1 MIHKLYSAYNLP
13 ADHDI
18 CHLFEH
24 LVIRRF
30 LRAAEKSGNERA
42 FIGELHG
49 TTSES
54 SVFFDV
60 AFFTRESTTLFE
72 KVIAYVKPFD
82 LSMIHESV
90 AHIEAEMKSSVVIWD
105 EKELR
110 RQLARCQKAFVDH
123 YSSSIKPKKAI
134 KAAANPPLEIDYQP
148 EDFIDITLTIEIS
161 DASDQATAAFFCM
174 YPILLDLVRSAC
186 FDRAPVYPSS
196 RDEFTAYHDGNSVS
210 QTYTVKKTFDWQ
222 NAGKTAQNYLRTFD
236 PAPPHTSRLKDLA
249 EAFTTDPFYN
259 SAPIYFYQ
267 KTAVPFTKDD
277 LAKTVTSANLRA
289 ILQRAAVTVSTIDKQ

>member
-1 MIHKLYSAYNLP
+1 MIHSLYSAYDLP
-13 ADHDI
+13 ADHDV

-42 FIGELHG
+42 FVGELHG

-72 KVIAYVKPFD
+72 KVIADVKPFD

-134 KAAANPPLEIDYQP
+134 KSTKNPPLEVDYQP
-148 EDFIDITLTIEIS
+148 EDFIDFTLTIEIS

-196 RDEFTAYHDGNSVS
+196 HSEFTAYHDGNSVS
-210 QTYTVKKTFDWQ
+210 QVYTVKKSFDWQ
-222 NAGKTAQNYLRTFD
+222 SAGKAAQSYLQAFD
-236 PAPPHTSRLKDLA
+236 ITPHASRLKDLA

-267 KTAVPFTKDD
+267 KTAAPFTKDD

-289 ILQRAAVTVSTIDKQ
+289 ILQGASVVVSIIDKQ

>member
-1 MIHKLYSAYNLP
+1 MIHKLYSAYDLP
-13 ADHDI
+13 ADHDV

-30 LRAAEKSGNERA
+30 LRAVEKSGNERA

-60 AFFTRESTTLFE
+60 AFFTRESIALFE
-72 KVIAYVKPFD
+72 KVIADMRPFD
-82 LSMIHESV
+82 LSMIREPV

-105 EKELR
+105 ETELF
-110 RQLARCQKAFVDH
+110 RQLARCQKAFTGRR
-123 YSSSIKPKKAI
+123 SARLGKITEP
-134 KAAANPPLEIDYQP
+134 AANPPLEIDYQP
-148 EDFIDITLTIEIS
+148 EDFINITLTIEIP
-161 DASDQATAAFFCM
+161 DASTQVTAAFFCM

-210 QTYTVKKTFDWQ
+210 QAYTVKKSFDWQ
-222 NAGKTAQNYLRTFD
+222 NAGKTAQSYLQAFD
-236 PAPPHTSRLKDLA
+236 ITPHASRLKDLA

-267 KTAVPFTKDD
+267 KTAAPFTKED
-277 LAKTVTSANLRA
+277 LAKSITVANLQV
-289 ILQRAAVTVSTIDKQ
+289 ILQQVVVNVSAK

>member
-1 MIHKLYSAYNLP
+1 MIHSLYSAYDLP
-13 ADHDI
+13 ADHDV

-54 SVFFDV
+54 SVFFDI
-60 AFFTRESTTLFE
+60 AFFSRELITLFE
-72 KVIAYVKPFD
+72 KVIADVKLFD

-90 AHIEAEMKSSVVIWD
+90 SHIEAEMKSSVVIWD

-110 RQLARCQKAFVDH
+110 KQLARCQKDFADRR
-123 YSSSIKPKKAI
+123 SIKPKKAI
-134 KAAANPPLEIDYQP
+134 KSTKNPPLEVDYQP
-148 EDFIDITLTIEIS
+148 EDFIDFTLTIEIP
-161 DASDQATAAFFCM
+161 DASTQATAAFFCM

-186 FDRAPVYPSS
+186 FDLAPIYPSS
-196 RDEFTAYHDGNSVS
+196 HSEFTAYHDGNSVI
-210 QTYTVKKTFDWQ
+210 QIYTVKKSFDWQ
-222 NAGKTAQNYLRTFD
+222 NAGKVAQSHLRTFD
-236 PAPPHTSRLKDLA
+236 PAPHASCLNDLA

-267 KTAVPFTKDD
+267 KTAAPFTRDD
-277 LAKTVTSANLRA
+277 LVKTITTANLRA

>member
-13 ADHDI
+13 ADHDV

-60 AFFTRESTTLFE
+60 AFFTRESIMIFE
-72 KVIAYVKPFD
+72 KVIADVKPFD
-82 LSMIHESV
+82 LSMIRESV
-90 AHIEAEMKSSVVIWD
+90 AHIEAEMKANVVIWD
-105 EKELR
+105 EAELF
-110 RQLARCQKAFVDH
+110 RQLARCQKAFTGRRSARLGKITEPV
-123 YSSSIKPKKAI
+123 
-134 KAAANPPLEIDYQP
+134 ANPPLEIDYQP
-148 EDFIDITLTIEIS
+148 EDFIDITLTIEIP
-161 DASDQATAAFFCM
+161 DASTQATAAFFCM

-186 FDRAPVYPSS
+186 FDLAPVYPSS
-196 RDEFTAYHDGNSVS
+196 HSEFTAYHDGNSVS
-210 QTYTVKKTFDWQ
+210 QIYTVKKSFDWQ

-236 PAPPHTSRLKDLA
+236 PAPHASRLNNLA
-249 EAFTTDPFYN
+249 KAFTTDPFYN

-267 KTAVPFTKDD
+267 KTTTPFTKDD
-277 LAKTVTSANLRA
+277 LVNSITDTNLQT
-289 ILQRAAVTVSTIDKQ
+289 ILRQVAVTVSTIDKQ

>member
-1 MIHKLYSAYNLP
+1 MIHKLYSAYDLP
-13 ADHDI
+13 ADHDV

-42 FIGELHG
+42 FVGELHG

-60 AFFTRESTTLFE
+60 AFFTRESTMLFE
-72 KVIAYVKPFD
+72 KVITDVKPFD

-90 AHIEAEMKSSVVIWD
+90 SHIEAEMKASVVIWD
-105 EKELR
+105 EAELF
-110 RQLARCQKAFVDH
+110 RQLARCQKDFADRR
-123 YSSSIKPKKAI
+123 SIKLKKAI
-134 KAAANPPLEIDYQP
+134 KSTKNPPLEIDCQP
-148 EDFIDITLTIEIS
+148 ESFIDITLTVKIP
-161 DASDQATAAFFCM
+161 DASDQATAVFFCT

-186 FDRAPVYPSS
+186 FDLAPVYPSS
-196 RDEFTAYHDGNSVS
+196 HNEFTAYHDGNSVS
-210 QTYTVKKTFDWQ
+210 QTYTVKKSFDWQ
-222 NAGKTAQNYLRTFD
+222 NAGKVAQNYLRTFD
-236 PAPPHTSRLKDLA
+236 PAPHASRLNNLA

-267 KTAVPFTKDD
+267 KAAAAFTKED
-277 LAKTVTSANLRA
+277 LAKTITTTNLQA

>member
-1 MIHKLYSAYNLP
+1 MIHKLYSAYDLP
-13 ADHDI
+13 ADHDV

-30 LRAAEKSGNERA
+30 LRTVEKSGNERA

-60 AFFTRESTTLFE
+60 AFFTRESIALFE
-72 KVIAYVKPFD
+72 KVIADMRPFD
-82 LSMIHESV
+82 LSMIREPV

-105 EKELR
+105 ETELF
-110 RQLARCQKAFVDH
+110 RQLARCQKAFTGRR
-123 YSSSIKPKKAI
+123 SARLGKITEP
-134 KAAANPPLEIDYQP
+134 AANPPLEIDYQP
-148 EDFIDITLTIEIS
+148 EDFIDFTLTIEIS
-161 DASDQATAAFFCM
+161 DASEQATAAFFCM
-174 YPILLDLVRSAC
+174 YPILLDLARSAC

-196 RDEFTAYHDGNSVS
+196 HSEFTAYHDGNSVS
-210 QTYTVKKTFDWQ
+210 QTYTVKKSFDWQ
-222 NAGKTAQNYLRTFD
+222 NAGKVAQSYLRTFD
-236 PAPPHTSRLKDLA
+236 PAPHASRLKDLA

-267 KTAVPFTKDD
+267 KTAKPFTKED
-277 LAKTVTSANLRA
+277 LAKSITVANLQV
-289 ILQRAAVTVSTIDKQ
+289 ILQQVVVNVSAK

>member
-1 MIHKLYSAYNLP
+1 MIHKLYSAYDLP
-13 ADHDI
+13 ADHDV

-42 FIGELHG
+42 FFGELHG
-49 TTSES
+49 TSSES

-60 AFFTRESTTLFE
+60 AFFTRESIALFE
-72 KVIAYVKPFD
+72 KVIADMRPFD
-82 LSMIHESV
+82 LAMIRESV

-110 RQLARCQKAFVDH
+110 KQLARCQKAFVDH

-134 KAAANPPLEIDYQP
+134 KSAANPPLEIDYQP
-148 EDFIDITLTIEIS
+148 DDFIDITLTVEIP
-161 DASDQATAAFFCM
+161 DASTQVTAAFFCM

-186 FDRAPVYPSS
+186 FDLAPVYPSS
-196 RDEFTAYHDGNSVS
+196 HSEFTAYHDGNSVS
-210 QTYTVKKTFDWQ
+210 QAYTVKKSFDWQ
-222 NAGKTAQNYLRTFD
+222 NAGKVAQNYLRTFD
-236 PAPPHTSRLKDLA
+236 PAPHASRLKDLA

-267 KTAVPFTKDD
+267 KTAAPFTKDD
-277 LAKTVTSANLRA
+277 LTKTVTSANLRA
-289 ILQRAAVTVSTIDKQ
+289 ILQQASVVVSTIDKQ

>member
-13 ADHDI
+13 ADHDV

-42 FIGELHG
+42 FVGELHG

-60 AFFTRESTTLFE
+60 AFFTRESIALFE
-72 KVIAYVKPFD
+72 KVIADMRPFD

-90 AHIEAEMKSSVVIWD
+90 SHIEAEMKASVVIWD
-105 EKELR
+105 EAELF
-110 RQLARCQKAFVDH
+110 RQLARCQKAFTGRR
-123 YSSSIKPKKAI
+123 SARLGKITEP
-134 KAAANPPLEIDYQP
+134 AANPPLEIDYQP
-148 EDFIDITLTIEIS
+148 EDFIDIILTIEIP
-161 DASDQATAAFFCM
+161 DASTQVTAAFFCM

-186 FDRAPVYPSS
+186 FDLAPVYPSS

-210 QTYTVKKTFDWQ
+210 QTYTVKKSFDWQ
-222 NAGKTAQNYLRTFD
+222 NAGKTAQSYLQAFD
-236 PAPPHTSRLKDLA
+236 ITPHASRLKDLA

-267 KTAVPFTKDD
+267 KTAAPFTRDD
-277 LAKTVTSANLRA
+277 LVKTITTANLRTM
-289 ILQRAAVTVSTIDKQ
+289 LQAVIVTIRLC

>member
-1 MIHKLYSAYNLP
+1 MIYKLYSAYNLP
-13 ADHDI
+13 ADHDV

-54 SVFFDV
+54 SVFFDI
-60 AFFTRESTTLFE
+60 AFFTRESIALFE
-72 KVIAYVKPFD
+72 KAIADMWPFD
-82 LSMIHESV
+82 LAMIRESV

-105 EKELR
+105 ETELF
-110 RQLARCQKAFVDH
+110 RQLARCQKAFTGRR
-123 YSSSIKPKKAI
+123 SARLGKITEP
-134 KAAANPPLEIDYQP
+134 AANPPLEIDYQP
-148 EDFIDITLTIEIS
+148 EDFIDFTLTIEIS
-161 DASDQATAAFFCM
+161 DASEQATAAFFCM
-174 YPILLDLVRSAC
+174 YPILLDLARSAC

-196 RDEFTAYHDGNSVS
+196 HSEFTAYHDGNSVS
-210 QTYTVKKTFDWQ
+210 QTYTVKKSFDWQ
-222 NAGKTAQNYLRTFD
+222 NAGKVAQSYLRTFD
-236 PAPPHTSRLKDLA
+236 PAPHASRLKDLA

-267 KTAVPFTKDD
+267 KTAKPFTKED
-277 LAKTVTSANLRA
+277 LAKSITVANLQV
-289 ILQRAAVTVSTIDKQ
+289 ILQQVVVNVSAK

>member
-1 MIHKLYSAYNLP
+1 MIHKLYSAYDLP
-13 ADHDI
+13 ADHDV

-30 LRAAEKSGNERA
+30 LRAVEKSGNERA

-60 AFFTRESTTLFE
+60 AFFTRESIALFE
-72 KVIAYVKPFD
+72 KVIADMRPFD
-82 LSMIHESV
+82 LSMIREPV

-105 EKELR
+105 ETELF
-110 RQLARCQKAFVDH
+110 RQLALCQKAFTGRR
-123 YSSSIKPKKAI
+123 SARLGKITEP
-134 KAAANPPLEIDYQP
+134 AANPPLEIDYQP
-148 EDFIDITLTIEIS
+148 EDFINITLTIEIP
-161 DASDQATAAFFCM
+161 DASTQVTAAFFCM

-210 QTYTVKKTFDWQ
+210 QAYTVKKSFDWQ
-222 NAGKTAQNYLRTFD
+222 NAGKTAQSYLQAFD
-236 PAPPHTSRLKDLA
+236 ITPHASRLKDLA

-267 KTAVPFTKDD
+267 KTATPFTKED
-277 LAKTVTSANLRA
+277 LAKSITVANLQV
-289 ILQRAAVTVSTIDKQ
+289 ILQQVVVNVSAK

>member
-1 MIHKLYSAYNLP
+1 MIHKLYSAYDLP
-13 ADHDI
+13 VDHDV

-30 LRAAEKSGNERA
+30 LRAVEKSGNERA

-54 SVFFDV
+54 SVFFDI
-60 AFFTRESTTLFE
+60 AFFTRESITLFE
-72 KVIAYVKPFD
+72 KVIADVKPFD

-90 AHIEAEMKSSVVIWD
+90 VHIEAEMKASVAIWD
-105 EKELR
+105 EAELF
-110 RQLARCQKAFVDH
+110 RQLARCQKDFVDRR
-123 YSSSIKPKKAI
+123 SIKPKKAI
-134 KAAANPPLEIDYQP
+134 KSTKNPPLEIDYQP
-148 EDFIDITLTIEIS
+148 EDFIDITLTVEIP
-161 DASDQATAAFFCM
+161 DASEQATAAFFCM

-186 FDRAPVYPSS
+186 FDRTPVYPSS
-196 RDEFTAYHDGNSVS
+196 HSEFTAYHDGNSVS
-210 QTYTVKKTFDWQ
+210 QNYTVKKTFDWQ
-222 NAGKTAQNYLRTFD
+222 NAGKTAQNYLQAFD
-236 PAPPHTSRLKDLA
+236 ITPHASRLKDLA

-267 KTAVPFTKDD
+267 KTAAPFTKDD

-289 ILQRAAVTVSTIDKQ
+289 ILQRAAVTVSAIDKQ

>member
-1 MIHKLYSAYNLP
+1 MIHGLYFAYNLP
-13 ADHDI
+13 ADHDV

-30 LRAAEKSGNERA
+30 LRVAEKSGNERA
-42 FIGELHG
+42 FVGELHG

-60 AFFTRESTTLFE
+60 AFFTRESITLFE
-72 KVIAYVKPFD
+72 KVIADMRPFD
-82 LSMIHESV
+82 LAMIRESV
-90 AHIEAEMKSSVVIWD
+90 AHIEAEIKSSVVIWD

-110 RQLARCQKAFVDH
+110 KQLARCQKDFARRR
-123 YSSSIKPKKAI
+123 SARLGKITEP
-134 KAAANPPLEIDYQP
+134 AANPPLEVDYQP
-148 EDFIDITLTIEIS
+148 EDFIDFTLTIEIS

-196 RDEFTAYHDGNSVS
+196 HSEFTAYHDGNSVS
-210 QTYTVKKTFDWQ
+210 QTYTVKKSFDWQ
-222 NAGKTAQNYLRTFD
+222 NAGKAAQNYLRAFD
-236 PAPPHTSRLKDLA
+236 PTPHADHLNNLA

-267 KTAVPFTKDD
+267 KTAAPFTKDD
-277 LAKTVTSANLRA
+277 LANSITDTNLQT
-289 ILQRAAVTVSTIDKQ
+289 ILRQVVVTVSTMDKQ

>member
-1 MIHKLYSAYNLP
+1 MIHKLYSAYDLP
-13 ADHDI
+13 ADHDV
-18 CHLFEH
+18 CHLFEY

-42 FIGELHG
+42 FVGELHG

-72 KVIAYVKPFD
+72 KVIADVKPFD

-90 AHIEAEMKSSVVIWD
+90 AHIEVEMKSSVVIWD

-134 KAAANPPLEIDYQP
+134 KSTKNPPLEVDYQP
-148 EDFIDITLTIEIS
+148 EDFIDFTLTIEIS

-196 RDEFTAYHDGNSVS
+196 HSEFTAYHDGNSVS
-210 QTYTVKKTFDWQ
+210 QVYTVKKSFDWQ
-222 NAGKTAQNYLRTFD
+222 NAGKTAQSYLRTFD
-236 PAPPHTSRLKDLA
+236 PAPHASRLKDLA

-267 KTAVPFTKDD
+267 KTATPFTKED
-277 LAKTVTSANLRA
+277 LAKSITVANLQV
-289 ILQRAAVTVSTIDKQ
+289 ILQQVVVNVSAK

>member
-13 ADHDI
+13 ADHDV

-30 LRAAEKSGNERA
+30 LRAVEKSGNERA

-54 SVFFDV
+54 SVFFDI
-60 AFFTRESTTLFE
+60 AFFTRESITLFE
-72 KVIAYVKPFD
+72 KVIADVKPFD

-90 AHIEAEMKSSVVIWD
+90 VHIEAEMKASVAIWD
-105 EKELR
+105 EAELF
-110 RQLARCQKAFVDH
+110 RQLARCQKDFADRR
-123 YSSSIKPKKAI
+123 SIKPKKAI
-134 KAAANPPLEIDYQP
+134 KSTKNPPLEIDYQP
-148 EDFIDITLTIEIS
+148 EDFIDITLTVEIP
-161 DASDQATAAFFCM
+161 DASEQATAAFFCM

-186 FDRAPVYPSS
+186 FDRTPVYPSS
-196 RDEFTAYHDGNSVS
+196 HSEFTAYHDGNSVS
-210 QTYTVKKTFDWQ
+210 QNYTVKKTFDWQ
-222 NAGKTAQNYLRTFD
+222 NAGKTAQNYLQAFD
-236 PAPPHTSRLKDLA
+236 ITPHASHLKDLA

-267 KTAVPFTKDD
+267 KTATPFTKED
-277 LAKTVTSANLRA
+277 LAKSITVANLQV
-289 ILQRAAVTVSTIDKQ
+289 ILQQVVVNVSAK

>member
-1 MIHKLYSAYNLP
+1 MIHKLYSAYDLP
-13 ADHDI
+13 ADHNV

-30 LRAAEKSGNERA
+30 LRAVEKSGNERA

-60 AFFTRESTTLFE
+60 AFFTRESIALFE
-72 KVIAYVKPFD
+72 KVIADMRPFD
-82 LSMIHESV
+82 LSMIREPV

-105 EKELR
+105 ETELF
-110 RQLARCQKAFVDH
+110 RQLARCQKAFTGRR
-123 YSSSIKPKKAI
+123 SARLGKITEP
-134 KAAANPPLEIDYQP
+134 AANPPLEIDYQP
-148 EDFIDITLTIEIS
+148 EDFIDFTLTIEIS
-161 DASDQATAAFFCM
+161 DASEQATAAFFCM
-174 YPILLDLVRSAC
+174 YPILLDLARSAC

-196 RDEFTAYHDGNSVS
+196 HSEFTAYHDGNSVS
-210 QTYTVKKTFDWQ
+210 QTYTVKKSFDWQ
-222 NAGKTAQNYLRTFD
+222 NAGKVAQSYLRTFD
-236 PAPPHTSRLKDLA
+236 PAPHVSRLKDLA

-267 KTAVPFTKDD
+267 KTAKPFTKED
-277 LAKTVTSANLRA
+277 LAKSITVANLQV
-289 ILQRAAVTVSTIDKQ
+289 ILQQVVVNVSAK

>member
-1 MIHKLYSAYNLP
+1 MIHKLYSAYDLP
-13 ADHDI
+13 ADHDV

-72 KVIAYVKPFD
+72 KVIADVKPFD

-90 AHIEAEMKSSVVIWD
+90 AHIEAEMKSSVIIWD

-110 RQLARCQKAFVDH
+110 KQLARCQKTFISRQK
-123 YSSSIKPKKAI
+123 SSPTPDQTTQ
-134 KAAANPPLEIDYQP
+134 NPPLEIDYQP
-148 EDFIDITLTIEIS
+148 EDFMDVTLTIKIP
-161 DASDQATAAFFCM
+161 DAGNTMTAAFFCM
-174 YPILLDLVRSAC
+174 YLVLLDLVRSAC

-196 RDEFTAYHDGNSVS
+196 HSEFTAYHDGNSVS
-210 QTYTVKKTFDWQ
+210 QFYTVKKSFDWQ
-222 NAGKTAQNYLRTFD
+222 SAGKAAQSYLQAFD
-236 PAPPHTSRLKDLA
+236 ITPHASRLKDLA

-267 KTAVPFTKDD
+267 KTAAPFTKDD

>member
-1 MIHKLYSAYNLP
+1 MIHKLYSAYDLP
-13 ADHDI
+13 ADHDV

-30 LRAAEKSGNERA
+30 LRMVEKSGNERA

-60 AFFTRESTTLFE
+60 AFFTRESITLFE
-72 KVIAYVKPFD
+72 KVIADVKPFD

-105 EKELR
+105 KAELYK
-110 RQLARCQKAFVDH
+110 QLARCQKAFAGRRFARPGE
-123 YSSSIKPKKAI
+123 ITEPAI
-134 KAAANPPLEIDYQP
+134 NPPLEIDYQP
-148 EDFIDITLTIEIS
+148 EDFIDIMLTIGIP
-161 DASDQATAAFFCM
+161 DASGQATAAFFCM

-186 FDRAPVYPSS
+186 FDRASVYPSS
-196 RDEFTAYHDGNSVS
+196 HSEFTAYNDSNSVS
-210 QTYTVKKTFDWQ
+210 QTYTVKKSFDWQ
-222 NAGKTAQNYLRTFD
+222 NAGKTAQNYLRAFD
-236 PAPPHTSRLKDLA
+236 STPHASRLNDLA
-249 EAFTTDPFYN
+249 KAFKTDPFYN

-267 KTAVPFTKDD
+267 KTAAPFTKDD
-277 LAKTVTSANLRA
+277 LAKTVTSANLQA
-289 ILQRAAVTVSTIDKQ
+289 ILQGVGVSVSTIDKQ

>member
-13 ADHDI
+13 VDHDV

-60 AFFTRESTTLFE
+60 AFFTRESIMIFE
-72 KVIAYVKPFD
+72 KVIADVKPFD
-82 LSMIHESV
+82 LSMIRESV
-90 AHIEAEMKSSVVIWD
+90 AHIEAEMKANVVIWD
-105 EKELR
+105 EAELF
-110 RQLARCQKAFVDH
+110 RQLARCQKAFTGRRSARLGKITEPV
-123 YSSSIKPKKAI
+123 
-134 KAAANPPLEIDYQP
+134 ANPPLEIDYQP
-148 EDFIDITLTIEIS
+148 EDFIDITLTIEIP
-161 DASDQATAAFFCM
+161 DASTQATAAFFCM

-186 FDRAPVYPSS
+186 FDLAPVYPSS
-196 RDEFTAYHDGNSVS
+196 HSEFTAYHDGNLAS
-210 QTYTVKKTFDWQ
+210 QTYTVKKSFNWQ
-222 NAGKTAQNYLRTFD
+222 NAGKVAQNYLRTFD
-236 PAPPHTSRLKDLA
+236 PAPHASRLNDLA

-259 SAPIYFYQ
+259 YAPIYFYQ
-267 KTAVPFTKDD
+267 KIAAPFTKDD

-289 ILQRAAVTVSTIDKQ
+289 ILQRAAVTVFDNG

>member
-1 MIHKLYSAYNLP
+1 MIHKLYSAYDLP
-13 ADHDI
+13 VDHDV

-30 LRAAEKSGNERA
+30 LRAVEKSGNEHA

-54 SVFFDV
+54 SVFFDI
-60 AFFTRESTTLFE
+60 AFFTRESITLFE
-72 KVIAYVKPFD
+72 KVIADVKPFD

-90 AHIEAEMKSSVVIWD
+90 VHIEAEMKASVTIWD
-105 EKELR
+105 EAELF
-110 RQLARCQKAFVDH
+110 RQLARCQKDFADRR
-123 YSSSIKPKKAI
+123 SIKPKKAI
-134 KAAANPPLEIDYQP
+134 KSTKNPPLEVDYQP
-148 EDFIDITLTIEIS
+148 EDFIDVTLTIEIS

-196 RDEFTAYHDGNSVS
+196 HSEFTAYHDGNSVN
-210 QTYTVKKTFDWQ
+210 QTYTVKKSFDWQ
-222 NAGKTAQNYLRTFD
+222 NAGKTAQSYLRTFD
-236 PAPPHTSRLKDLA
+236 PAPHASRLKDLA

-267 KTAVPFTKDD
+267 KTATPFTKED
-277 LAKTVTSANLRA
+277 LAKSITVANLQV
-289 ILQRAAVTVSTIDKQ
+289 ILQQVVVNVSAK

>member
-1 MIHKLYSAYNLP
+1 MIHKLYSAYDLP
-13 ADHDI
+13 ADHDV

-30 LRAAEKSGNERA
+30 LRAVEKSGNERA

-54 SVFFDV
+54 SVFFDI
-60 AFFTRESTTLFE
+60 AFFTRESITLFE
-72 KVIAYVKPFD
+72 KAIADMRPFD
-82 LSMIHESV
+82 LSMIHESA
-90 AHIEAEMKSSVVIWD
+90 AHIEAEMKASVVIWD
-105 EKELR
+105 EAELF
-110 RQLARCQKAFVDH
+110 RQLARCQKAFARRR
-123 YSSSIKPKKAI
+123 SARPGEITEPSTNS
-134 KAAANPPLEIDYQP
+134 PLEIDCQP
-148 EDFIDITLTIEIS
+148 ESFIDITLTVKIP

-186 FDRAPVYPSS
+186 FDRAPVYPFS

-210 QTYTVKKTFDWQ
+210 QTYTVKKSFDWQ
-222 NAGKTAQNYLRTFD
+222 NAGKAAQNYLRTFD
-236 PAPPHTSRLKDLA
+236 PAPHASRLKDLA

-259 SAPIYFYQ
+259 SVPIYFYQ
-267 KTAVPFTKDD
+267 KTATPFTKDD
-277 LAKTVTSANLRA
+277 LVKTVTSANLQA

>member
-1 MIHKLYSAYNLP
+1 MIHKLYSAYDLP
-13 ADHDI
+13 ADHDV

-42 FIGELHG
+42 FVGELHG

-60 AFFTRESTTLFE
+60 AFFTRESIMLFE
-72 KVIAYVKPFD
+72 KVIADVKPFD
-82 LSMIHESV
+82 LSMIRESV
-90 AHIEAEMKSSVVIWD
+90 AHIEAEMKSSVVLWD
-105 EKELR
+105 EQTLKK
-110 RQLARCQKAFVDH
+110 QLALCQKAFISH
-123 YSSSIKPKKAI
+123 QKSIPTPEQTVQKP
-134 KAAANPPLEIDYQP
+134 PMEIDYQP
-148 EDFIDITLTIEIS
+148 EDFIDITLMIEIP

-196 RDEFTAYHDGNSVS
+196 HSEFTAYHDGNSVS
-210 QTYTVKKTFDWQ
+210 QTYTVKKSFDWQ
-222 NAGKTAQNYLRTFD
+222 NAGKVAQNYLRTFD
-236 PAPPHTSRLKDLA
+236 ITPHASRLKELA
-249 EAFTTDPFYN
+249 EAFTTDPLYN
-259 SAPIYFYQ
+259 SVPIYFYQ
-267 KTAVPFTKDD
+267 KTAAPFTKDD

-289 ILQRAAVTVSTIDKQ
+289 ILRRAAVTVSMNAPSKP

>member
-1 MIHKLYSAYNLP
+1 MLHKLYSAYNLP
-13 ADHDI
+13 ADHDV

-42 FIGELHG
+42 FVGELHG

-54 SVFFDV
+54 SVFFDI
-60 AFFTRESTTLFE
+60 AFFTRESITLFE
-72 KVIAYVKPFD
+72 KVIADVKPFD
-82 LSMIHESV
+82 LSMINESV
-90 AHIEAEMKSSVVIWD
+90 VHIEAEMKSSVVIWD

-110 RQLARCQKAFVDH
+110 KQLARCQKAFARRR
-123 YSSSIKPKKAI
+123 SARLGKITEP
-134 KAAANPPLEIDYQP
+134 AANPPLEVDYQP
-148 EDFIDITLTIEIS
+148 EDFIDFTLTIEIS

-196 RDEFTAYHDGNSVS
+196 HSEFTAYHDGNSVS
-210 QTYTVKKTFDWQ
+210 QTYTVKKSFDWQ
-222 NAGKTAQNYLRTFD
+222 NAGKVAQSYLRTFD
-236 PAPPHTSRLKDLA
+236 PAPHASRLNDLA

-267 KTAVPFTKDD
+267 KTATPFTKED
-277 LAKTVTSANLRA
+277 LAKSITVANLQV
-289 ILQRAAVTVSTIDKQ
+289 ILQQVVVNVSAK

>member
-1 MIHKLYSAYNLP
+1 MIHKLYSAYDLP
-13 ADHDI
+13 ADHDV

-30 LRAAEKSGNERA
+30 LRMVEKSGNERA

-60 AFFTRESTTLFE
+60 VFFTRESIMLFE
-72 KVIAYVKPFD
+72 KVIADMRPFD
-82 LSMIHESV
+82 LAMIRESV

-110 RQLARCQKAFVDH
+110 KQLARCQKAFARRRSARLDK
-123 YSSSIKPKKAI
+123 ITKPSK
-134 KAAANPPLEIDYQP
+134 NPPLEIDYQP
-148 EDFIDITLTIEIS
+148 EDFIDITLTVEIP
-161 DASDQATAAFFCM
+161 DASDQAAAAFFCM

-186 FDRAPVYPSS
+186 FDLAPVYPSS
-196 RDEFTAYHDGNSVS
+196 HSEFTAYHDGNSVS
-210 QTYTVKKTFDWQ
+210 QAYTVKKSFDWQ
-222 NAGKTAQNYLRTFD
+222 NAGKAAQNYLQAFD
-236 PAPPHTSRLKDLA
+236 ITPHASRLNDLA

-289 ILQRAAVTVSTIDKQ
+289 ILQQASVAVSTIDKQK

>member
-1 MIHKLYSAYNLP
+1 MIHKLYSAYDLP
-13 ADHDI
+13 VDHDV

-24 LVIRRF
+24 LVVRRF

-42 FIGELHG
+42 FVGELHG
-49 TTSES
+49 MTSES

-60 AFFTRESTTLFE
+60 AFFTRESIMLFE
-72 KVIAYVKPFD
+72 KVIADVKPFD
-82 LSMIHESV
+82 LSMINESV

-110 RQLARCQKAFVDH
+110 KQLARCQKDFARRR
-123 YSSSIKPKKAI
+123 SARLGKITEP
-134 KAAANPPLEIDYQP
+134 AASLPLEVDYQP
-148 EDFIDITLTIEIS
+148 EDFIDITLTVEIP
-161 DASDQATAAFFCM
+161 DASTQATAAFFCM

-210 QTYTVKKTFDWQ
+210 QAYTVKKSFDWQ
-222 NAGKTAQNYLRTFD
+222 NAGKVAQNYLRTFD
-236 PAPPHTSRLKDLA
+236 PAPHTSRLNDLA

-267 KTAVPFTKDD
+267 KTATPFTKED
-277 LAKTVTSANLRA
+277 LAKSITVANLQV
-289 ILQRAAVTVSTIDKQ
+289 ILQQVVVNVSAK